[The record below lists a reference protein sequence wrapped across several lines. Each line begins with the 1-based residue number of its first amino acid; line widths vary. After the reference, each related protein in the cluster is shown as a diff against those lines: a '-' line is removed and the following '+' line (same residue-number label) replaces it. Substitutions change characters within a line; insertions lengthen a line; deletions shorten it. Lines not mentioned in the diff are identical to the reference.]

1 MDEYIIKDNKK
12 LRMGYTTGT
21 CATAAAKAAAFM
33 LLNDCYINNISIVTL
48 KGIKIDIEILDIDK
62 KDDYVSCA
70 VKKDSGD
77 DPDVTNGILIYAKVS
92 KNNTKEIF
100 IDGGIGVGRVTKP
113 GLDQSV
119 GFAAINST
127 PRKTIKEEVQKV
139 IDETHFP
146 NGLDVIISAPM
157 GEEIAK
163 RTFNPKLG
171 IVGGISILGTT
182 GIVVPMSEDAIIDT
196 IKTEMRMHLACKEV
210 DCIFTPGNYGEAFL
224 KDNYN
229 ITKDKVIQC
238 SNYIIDAINYANEV
252 NFKSITLVG
261 HIGKMIKLAGGM
273 VNTHSKYGDNRM
285 ETFYEISKKYGLS
298 EDGLNKIKEAVTTDE
313 MIKIIDNEKLLN
325 PVMEEVVR
333 KIIDVVNHKMNNKIE
348 FDVIVFSNVYG
359 LLASSK
365 PVKEILNKFGDEND
379 YICWSRMRSC

>member
-100 IDGGIGVGRVTKP
+100 IDGGIGIGRVTKP

-127 PRKTIKEEVQKV
+127 PRKTIKEEVQKI

-171 IVGGISILGTT
+171 IVGGISILGTK

-210 DCIFTPGNYGEAFL
+210 DCLFTPGNYGEAFL

-359 LLASSK
+359 LLASLK
-365 PVKEILNKFGDEND
+365 IVKEILNKFGDEND
-379 YICWSRMRSC
+379 

>member
-100 IDGGIGVGRVTKP
+100 IDGGIGIGRVTKP

-127 PRKTIKEEVQKV
+127 PRKTIKEEVQKI

-171 IVGGISILGTT
+171 IVGGISILGTK

-210 DCIFTPGNYGEAFL
+210 DCLFTPGNYGETFL

-298 EDGLNKIKEAVTTDE
+298 EGGLNKIKEAVTTDE

-379 YICWSRMRSC
+379 

>member
-100 IDGGIGVGRVTKP
+100 IDGGIGIGRVTKP

-127 PRKTIKEEVQKV
+127 PRKTIKEEVQKI

-163 RTFNPKLG
+163 RTFNSKLG
-171 IVGGISILGTT
+171 IVGGISILGTK

-210 DCIFTPGNYGEAFL
+210 DCLFTPGNYGEAFL

-238 SNYIIDAINYANEV
+238 SNYIINAINYANEV

-379 YICWSRMRSC
+379 

>member
-100 IDGGIGVGRVTKP
+100 IDGGIGIGRVTKP

-379 YICWSRMRSC
+379 

>member
-100 IDGGIGVGRVTKP
+100 IDGGIGIGRVTKP

-127 PRKTIKEEVQKV
+127 PRKTIKEEVQKI

-171 IVGGISILGTT
+171 IVGGISILGTK

-210 DCIFTPGNYGEAFL
+210 DCLFTPGNYGEAFL

-379 YICWSRMRSC
+379 

>member
-100 IDGGIGVGRVTKP
+100 IDGGIGIGRVTKP

-127 PRKTIKEEVQKV
+127 PRKTIKEEVQKI

-171 IVGGISILGTT
+171 IVGGISILGTK

-210 DCIFTPGNYGEAFL
+210 DCLFTPGNYGEAFL

-238 SNYIIDAINYANEV
+238 SNYIINAINYANEV

-379 YICWSRMRSC
+379 

>member
-210 DCIFTPGNYGEAFL
+210 DCLFTPGNYGEAFL

-379 YICWSRMRSC
+379 

>member
-1 MDEYIIKDNKK
+1 
-12 LRMGYTTGT
+12 
-21 CATAAAKAAAFM
+21 
-33 LLNDCYINNISIVTL
+33 
-48 KGIKIDIEILDIDK
+48 
-62 KDDYVSCA
+62 
-70 VKKDSGD
+70 
-77 DPDVTNGILIYAKVS
+77 
-92 KNNTKEIF
+92 
-100 IDGGIGVGRVTKP
+100 
-113 GLDQSV
+113 
-119 GFAAINST
+119 
-127 PRKTIKEEVQKV
+127 
-139 IDETHFP
+139 
-146 NGLDVIISAPM
+146 
-157 GEEIAK
+157 
-163 RTFNPKLG
+163 
-171 IVGGISILGTT
+171 
-182 GIVVPMSEDAIIDT
+182 MSEDAIIDT

-210 DCIFTPGNYGEAFL
+210 DCLFTPGNYGEAFL

-379 YICWSRMRSC
+379 

>member
-100 IDGGIGVGRVTKP
+100 IDGGIGIGRVTKP

-119 GFAAINST
+119 GLAAINST

-163 RTFNPKLG
+163 RTFNSKLG

-210 DCIFTPGNYGEAFL
+210 DCLFIPGNYGEAFL

-379 YICWSRMRSC
+379 

>member
-100 IDGGIGVGRVTKP
+100 IDGGIGIGRVTKP

-210 DCIFTPGNYGEAFL
+210 DCLFTPGNYGEAFL

-379 YICWSRMRSC
+379 

>member
-100 IDGGIGVGRVTKP
+100 IDGGIGIGRVTKP

-210 DCIFTPGNYGEAFL
+210 DCLFTPGNYGEAFL

-229 ITKDKVIQC
+229 IKKDKVIQC

-379 YICWSRMRSC
+379 

>member
-100 IDGGIGVGRVTKP
+100 IDGGIGIGRVTKP

-127 PRKTIKEEVQKV
+127 PRKTIKEEVQKI

-210 DCIFTPGNYGEAFL
+210 DCLFIPGNYGEAFL

-379 YICWSRMRSC
+379 

>member
-100 IDGGIGVGRVTKP
+100 IDGGVGIGRVTKP

-146 NGLDVIISAPM
+146 NGLDVIISAPE

-210 DCIFTPGNYGEAFL
+210 DCLFTPGNYGEAFL
-224 KDNYN
+224 KENYN
-229 ITKDKVIQC
+229 IPKEKVIQC

-379 YICWSRMRSC
+379 

>member
-100 IDGGIGVGRVTKP
+100 IDGGIGIGRVTKP

-127 PRKTIKEEVQKV
+127 PRKTIKEEVQKI

-171 IVGGISILGTT
+171 IVGGISILGTK

-210 DCIFTPGNYGEAFL
+210 DCLFTPGNYGETFL

-379 YICWSRMRSC
+379 